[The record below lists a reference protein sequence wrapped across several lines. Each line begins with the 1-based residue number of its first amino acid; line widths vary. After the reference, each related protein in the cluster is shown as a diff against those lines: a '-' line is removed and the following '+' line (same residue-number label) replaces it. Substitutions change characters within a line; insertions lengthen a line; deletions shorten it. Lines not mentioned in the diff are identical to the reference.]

1 MHILL
6 ADDDADDVS
15 FFQHALKEVA
25 QPVELS
31 VVRDGE
37 HALNFLFR
45 AEPYSHV
52 AQPDI
57 VLLDINMPRKTGIDV
72 LAARGQDPRLKCIP
86 VIMFTTSRHPH
97 DINRCYELGA
107 NAYITKP
114 TGLPQLVTA
123 LKRILDFWESC
134 ELCMYMGEVAYT
146 SNTHPTL
153 RTQG

>member
-6 ADDDADDVS
+6 ADEDPDDV
-15 FFQHALKEVA
+15 FLFQDALKEIE

-45 AEPYSHV
+45 AEPYAHV
-52 AQPDI
+52 APPDI
-57 VLLDINMPRKTGIDV
+57 VLLDLNMPRKTGLEV
-72 LAARGQDPRLKCIP
+72 LAARGHDPQLKCIP
-86 VIMFTTSRHPH
+86 VIMFTTSTHPH

-114 TGLPQLVTA
+114 AELPQLVTA
-123 LKRILDFWESC
+123 LKRILDFWGSC
-134 ELCMYMGEVAYT
+134 ELCMPMKGK
-146 SNTHPTL
+146 
-153 RTQG
+153 